1 MQAQVQFKVIIQGK
15 LELGSEKTMKQVIE
29 QIIPRMDTHYKRE
42 LIFKQPELIFKEEDF
57 TLELGR
63 FIGTVSE
70 KYWKNTINFIEYCAG
85 FASAGCVDAWMTD
98 SGKILQ
104 HYHIEPM
111 GEKTCVMLYQSGKKA
126 SEQKGSE
133 QEAIRILTEAI
144 EKYERH
150 SQAYTQ
156 RGYMNFTLKNYDDSL
171 YDFRKGVSFD
181 NLNSSA
187 HYGLARSLMIKH
199 QYVEAIESLEETT
212 KSSIALQ
219 SIYWAARRTKGY
231 CHLELKEYDKAIN
244 EFRLVSTR
252 NFDKTDSNYKHLP
265 MMWFNYG
272 KAFFATGKLDEAL
285 EAFDKSASFEDSYS
299 FDNKADLF
307 MQRGLARKAAGK
319 ADYIIDLKK
328 ASELGSADAMRLL
341 SELQLS

>member
-1 MQAQVQFKVIIQGK
+1 MQVQVQYKVIIQGK
-15 LELGSEKTMKQVIE
+15 LELATEKTYKQVLE
-29 QIIPRMDTHYKRE
+29 QIIPRIDTHYKRE
-42 LIFKQPELIFKEEDF
+42 LIFKQPELIFNNELF

-63 FIGTVSE
+63 FIGNVSE
-70 KYWKNTINFIEYCAG
+70 KYWKNTIAFLEYCAG
-85 FASAGCVDAWMTD
+85 FASAGSVNAWMTD

-104 HYHIEPM
+104 HFHIEPK
-111 GEKTCVMLYQSGKKA
+111 GEKSCVMLYQSGLKA

-133 QEAIRILTEAI
+133 QEAIQILTEAI

-156 RGYMNFTLKNYDDSL
+156 RGYINYTLKNYDDSL
-171 YDFRKGVSFD
+171 YDFRKAVNFD

-187 HYGLARSLMIKH
+187 HYGVARTLMIKKN
-199 QYVEAIESLEETT
+199 YKEAITSLEETT

-219 SIYWAARRTKGY
+219 PIYWAARRTKGY
-231 CHLELKEYDKAIN
+231 CHLELKQYDQAIN

-252 NFDKTDSNYKHLP
+252 QFDKADPNYKHLP

-272 KAFFATGKLDEAL
+272 KSFFATGRLDEAL
-285 EAFDKSASFEDSYS
+285 DAFDKSASFEDSKS
-299 FDNKADLF
+299 FDNKSDLF

-328 ASELGSADAMRLL
+328 ASELGNEDAIRLL